1 MSRPS
6 IAGARRDQI
15 VWALYACLSR
25 SDFGQVTIKH
35 IAEQA
40 EVAPGIIH
48 HYFTDKD
55 EIYSSLSTA
64 ILTQYESLLDEHLD
78 DQPTSADR
86 SAVVL
91 DFIIDQFILDREL
104 NRVFYNLVLKSLE
117 NPEVRKP
124 LQALLDRYR
133 GRLHDEFTE
142 LPGTAIIAQ
151 IEGLALQNLIDPDRF
166 SRQDFLTILRSFLR
180 SKDQ

>member
-1 MSRPS
+1 MGRPS
-6 IAGARRDQI
+6 IASARREQI
-15 VWALYACLSR
+15 VWALYTCLSR

-55 EIYSSLSTA
+55 EIYSVLSTS

-78 DQPTSADR
+78 DQPPSTDR
-86 SAVVL
+86 SIVVL
-91 DFIIDQFILDREL
+91 DFIVDQFILDREL

-117 NPEVRKP
+117 NPEVRTP
-124 LQALLDRYR
+124 LQALLDRD
-133 GRLHDEFTE
+133 RLHNEFEE
-142 LPGTAIIAQ
+142 LPGAAIIAQ

-166 SRQDFLTILRSFLR
+166 TRQDFLTILRSFLR
-180 SKDQ
+180 AENR